1 MRWCWID
8 RFVEFESR
16 RYAKAVKRASLEGNL
31 IRDNFP
37 PYHVMP
43 RPLVIEGLAQTG
55 GLLVCES
62 KGFTT
67 AVILAKVPKAEFF
80 CEAYPG
86 DLLTFTATIQDIR
99 QEGANVR
106 ATSHIEDRLH
116 ADVEIVFAHVVTGRD
131 GATPFDP
138 RFFEQMMLDLGA
150 FDLDR
155 EKEPAVAV
163 GARVPGPS
171 GTPVI

>member
-16 RYAKAVKRASLEGNL
+16 QYAKAVKRASLEGSL
-31 IRDNFP
+31 IRGNFP
-37 PYHVMP
+37 PYRVMP
-43 RPLVIEGLAQTG
+43 KPLVIEGLAQTG

-67 AVILAKVPKAEFF
+67 AVILAKIPKAEFF

-86 DLLTFTATIQDIR
+86 DLLTYTATIQDIR

-106 ATSHIEDRLH
+106 ATSHIEGRLH
-116 ADVEIVFAHVVTGRD
+116 ADVEIVFAHVVTGPD

-138 RFFEQMMLDLGA
+138 RFFKEMMLRLGA

-155 EKEPAVAV
+155 EKEPAVPV
-163 GARVPGPS
+163 GGRMLGPS
-171 GTPVI
+171 ESPVL